1 MTARPFTFRLS
12 VDRAAGSLE
21 RVLGVV
27 RRRNLGIERL
37 SVDANGEGRWAAPT
51 AGLGYGS
58 QGHAHAL
65 DLRDS
70 GHDVVVGL
78 AAGSKSWAKAEADGL
93 PVREGAD
100 AARNAD

>member
-37 SVDANGEGRWAAPT
+37 SVDANGEGRWAVAIQTAAP
-51 AGLGYGS
+51 
-58 QGHAHAL
+58 
-65 DLRDS
+65 
-70 GHDVVVGL
+70 V
-78 AAGSKSWAKAEADGL
+78 AEADL
-93 PVREGAD
+93 ALRQFAALIVVRTAHLDD
-100 AARNAD
+100 ASAT